1 ARGADSGIVYCLS
14 RRSVEAVAS
23 WLRTQGFDALPYHA
37 GLSADTR
44 AANQDRFL
52 RDDAAVVVATIAF
65 GMGIDKPDVRFVAHL
80 DLPKS
85 VEAYY
90 QETGRAGRDGEV
102 ADAWMVYGLG
112 DVVRMG
118 RMIEQSDGDDR
129 FKRVERDKLDA
140 LLGWCELTSCR
151 RHALLAYFGEDSS
164 PHCGNCDVCLNPP
177 HTWDATVAAQKLLS
191 CVVRTGQ
198 RFGPAHVV
206 DVLLGKRGDKVD

>member
-1 ARGADSGIVYCLS
+1 
-14 RRSVEAVAS
+14 
-23 WLRTQGFDALPYHA
+23 
-37 GLSADTR
+37 
-44 AANQDRFL
+44 
-52 RDDAAVVVATIAF
+52 
-65 GMGIDKPDVRFVAHL
+65 
-80 DLPKS
+80 
-85 VEAYY
+85 
-90 QETGRAGRDGEV
+90 GRDGEV

-206 DVLLGKRGDKVD
+206 DVLLGKRGDKVDRHGHASLSTFGIGTELTESQWRSVARQLLVRGYLRA